1 MNIQK
6 YICLLLLTAIL
17 MGCKNNPEPKKFP
30 NPTSQKSS
38 YPSLFSNGSELYMSW
53 ITENNDQTHSLN
65 YARYSNSNWSK
76 TTTIAS
82 DSTWFVNWA
91 DFPTIIA
98 DSDGPIAANW
108 LRLTETRPLAYDIKI
123 STTNGSNQWSSAMI
137 PHKDGTPTEHGFVSM
152 IPWDSGTF
160 LAVWLD
166 GRQTEGR
173 TGDKYFNLDYAMTL
187 RGALIST
194 EGEIRESFLID
205 KSICDCCPTSLVK
218 TEDGAIVAYRNRTDE
233 EIRDVFVSRFDGE
246 SWSSPKAVHNDDW
259 EIGACPVNGP
269 KLAAQGSTILVAW
282 HTAAAEDPT
291 TKAAISTDGGRTFN
305 NPRSLNNQE
314 SLGRVDAAVHNG
326 KAYVSWMESD
336 SKDKDNAYLDVAW
349 FGISNSS
356 VNRKR
361 VAEINSSRQTGFPQM
376 EILDNELIFAWTGVN
391 SDSSEIK
398 TKRLGP
404 LPF

>member
-17 MGCKNNPEPKKFP
+17 MGCKSNLEPEKFP

-38 YPSLFSNGSELYMSW
+38 YPSLFSSGSELYMSW
-53 ITENNDQTHSLN
+53 ITDNNGQTHSLN
-65 YARYSNSNWSK
+65 YARYSNGNWSK
-76 TTTIAS
+76 TTTIAT

-98 DSDGPIAANW
+98 DSDGPVAANW

-123 STTNGSNQWSSAMI
+123 STTNDSNKWSSAMI

-173 TGDKYFNLDYAMTL
+173 TADKYFNLDYAMTL

-194 EGEIRESFLID
+194 EGEIKESFLID

-218 TEDGAIVAYRNRTDE
+218 TEDGAIVAYRNRTDD
-233 EIRDVFVSRFDGE
+233 EIRDIFVSRFDGK
-246 SWSSPKAVHNDDW
+246 SWSNPKAVHNDGW

-282 HTAAAEDPT
+282 HTAADEDPT
-291 TKAAISTDGGRTFN
+291 TKAAISTDGGQTFN
-305 NPRSLNNQE
+305 KARSLNNQE
-314 SLGRVDAAVHNG
+314 SLGRVDVAVHNG
-326 KAYVSWMESD
+326 KAYVSWMESN
-336 SKDKDNAYLDVAW
+336 SKDKNNAYLNVAS

-356 VNRKR
+356 VNKKR

-376 EILDNELIFAWTGVN
+376 EILGNELIFAWTGVN